1 MYKDRERERMDQGSA
16 SHLLYDSLKR
26 LGGLIEGGP
35 GLKSPPLVEH
45 PFRIGPHHP
54 PGLVLVRPWTERG
67 GGCSEIRLVSP
78 SAEHASRPSLRLD
91 LQQMYFN
98 SPAAR

>member
-1 MYKDRERERMDQGSA
+1 MKDMYKDRERERMDQGSA

-67 GGCSEIRLVSP
+67 GGVQRSDWSAPLQNMLSGRL
-78 SAEHASRPSLRLD
+78 
-91 LQQMYFN
+91 
-98 SPAAR
+98 